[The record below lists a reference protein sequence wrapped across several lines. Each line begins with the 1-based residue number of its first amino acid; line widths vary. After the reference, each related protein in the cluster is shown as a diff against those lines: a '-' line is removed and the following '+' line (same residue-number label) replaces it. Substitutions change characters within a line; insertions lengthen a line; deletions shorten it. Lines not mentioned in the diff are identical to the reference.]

1 MERRQ
6 TIRGRGRPKKTI
18 REVIKKDL
26 ELNDL
31 DRSMDTID
39 VPYFFHKQWQVYPR
53 FFRLT
58 YLGTPFYI
66 RVRQLHNKV
75 YFADGLQHLR
85 KDLQIYES
93 VTITF
98 MEMENKYTF
107 DIFFTP
113 DLHHQSCGRPLLFS
127 REYVWTIEISQS
139 MLSEPRPLRLPN
151 CAMPHVNACGQHMT
165 ILRRVGP
172 PLQWKVEALHGMNR
186 YVLQPWYDFVR
197 ASDLSHGDEL
207 SFYCRIYDK
216 IWEMVIRRKINWDR

>member
-1 MERRQ
+1 M
-6 TIRGRGRPKKTI
+6 IRLCYLPTYFLLVFFFHFGCHI
-18 REVIKKDL
+18 VIMFFWWWFL
-26 ELNDL
+26 Q
-31 DRSMDTID
+31 DTID

-53 FFRLT
+53 FVRLA

-98 MEMENKYTF
+98 MAMENKYNF

-127 REYVWTIEISQS
+127 REYVWTIEISQW
-139 MLSEPRPLRLPN
+139 MLGELRPL
-151 CAMPHVNACGQHMT
+151 VT
-165 ILRRVGP
+165 ITTSSKFLIHIVAYIWQYFFCPAETSKLCHATCKCLRSTHDHPQKSWTSITVESWGP
-172 PLQWKVEALHGMNR
+172 WWNEQIC
-186 YVLQPWYDFVR
+186 FTT
-197 ASDLSHGDEL
+197 
-207 SFYCRIYDK
+207 
-216 IWEMVIRRKINWDR
+216 MVWFPQG